1 MPIPGQRD
9 EPSTVVVTGGTDG
22 LGRAIALRLA
32 AEGYRVFAG
41 GRNAERRAS
50 LDAEARRGDLP
61 LETVEMDVCDDASVA
76 RALDDIRSKAGPLDV
91 LVNNAGIAIVAPM
104 EEIDLRDLRRQFET
118 NFFGVVR
125 VTQRVLPEMRAR
137 RRGRIVN
144 MSSVSG
150 KIAAPLFGPY
160 SSSKFALEAIT
171 DALRLELHPF
181 GVYAVL
187 IEPGYVPSNMA
198 QASQE
203 LSSAYISRA
212 EKSPYVAV
220 YQGFRTVWKKTTE
233 RPRHTADDCARVV
246 LRALRDTP
254 PKPRYTVAQ
263 SPWMGLMRRFLSDRA
278 LDRFLLRWYGL
289 DRPRK

>member
-1 MPIPGQRD
+1 MPIPERRD
-9 EPSTVVVTGGTDG
+9 EPSTVVITGGTDG
-22 LGRAIALRLA
+22 LGRAIALLLA

-50 LDAEARRGDLP
+50 LDAEARRRNLP
-61 LETVEMDVCDDASVA
+61 LETIEMDVCDDASVA
-76 RALDDIRSKAGPLDV
+76 RALDDIRSKAGPLDI

-187 IEPGYVPSNMA
+187 IEPGYIPSNMA

-203 LSSAYISRA
+203 LSSAYVSRA
-212 EKSPYVAV
+212 EKSPYAAV

-263 SPWMGLMRRFLSDRA
+263 SPWVGLMRRFLSDRA

-289 DRPRK
+289 DRPRE

>member
-76 RALDDIRSKAGPLDV
+76 HALDDIRSKAGPLDV

-187 IEPGYVPSNMA
+187 IEPGYIPSNMA

-203 LSSAYISRA
+203 LSSAYVSRA

-246 LRALRDTP
+246 LLALRDTP